1 MRRRSPGAP
10 SPRTGVIVPSSSPA
24 SPSPRPSAPSGLRVA
39 VERVSHPLLTRVV
52 ALPRAV
58 PFVVLLALL
67 VIGVLVGG
75 VVGVVCTA
83 VVALFV
89 AWLMYLSW
97 PRLTGVERLGRA
109 AVLLVALALVLV
121 QLFPR

>member
-1 MRRRSPGAP
+1 MVP
-10 SPRTGVIVPSSSPA
+10 SPT
-24 SPSPRPSAPSGLRVA
+24 PSPRPTESTGLRA
-39 VERVSHPLLTRVV
+39 AIEAASHPLLVRLA

-58 PFVVLLALL
+58 PFVALLALL
-67 VIGVLVGG
+67 VVGVFVGG

-83 VVALFV
+83 LVALFV

-109 AVLLVALALVLV
+109 AVLLIAVALVLV
-121 QLFPR
+121 EAFPPR

>member
-1 MRRRSPGAP
+1 MP
-10 SPRTGVIVPSSSPA
+10 SPT
-24 SPSPRPSAPSGLRVA
+24 PSPHPTQPSGLRA
-39 VERVSHPLLTRVV
+39 AIETVSQPLLLRIA

-67 VIGVLVGG
+67 VIGVFVGG

-83 VVALFV
+83 LVALFV

-109 AVLLVALALVLV
+109 AVLLIAVALVAV
-121 QLFPR
+121 QAFPRH